1 MMTLTSNE
9 TIHDEVRSHY
19 GERVRTAAS
28 SCCGSSASTTR
39 TPNGKTDCCGSSNAS
54 SCEPKLYSQE
64 ELGLIPAEA
73 ANLSFGCGN
82 PTAIAALRPGEVVLD
97 LGSGGGIDVFL
108 AANKVGPTGFV
119 YGVDMTE
126 EMLALA
132 RRNAAKHG
140 MQNVEFL
147 YGHIEQIPLPDK
159 TADVIIS
166 NCVINLSPDKGQ
178 TLHEAFRVLKAG
190 GRLAV
195 SDIVV
200 DGTLADLPI
209 SETQI
214 RAALSWAGCIA
225 GALTIQQY
233 EALLAAAGFAAI
245 KVEVQHRYTL
255 AELGQEVTGE
265 LFADLPTPVVADLVN
280 RFTSCTISAQRPA

>member
-54 SCEPKLYSQE
+54 SCDPKLYSQE

-108 AANKVGPTGFV
+108 AVNKVGPTGFV